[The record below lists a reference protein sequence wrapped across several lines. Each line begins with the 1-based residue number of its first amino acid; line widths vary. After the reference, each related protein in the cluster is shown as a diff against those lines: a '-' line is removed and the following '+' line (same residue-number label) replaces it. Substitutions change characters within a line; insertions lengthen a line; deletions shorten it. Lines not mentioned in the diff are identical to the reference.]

1 LKIIII
7 YLCAWLSMLAV
18 LWSFDLRG
26 LLPSWFVQYR
36 LAYLCFIIGSLG
48 GTVYC
53 LRAVYLN
60 RCVKE
65 DWNNNWTVWYLLRPL
80 VSGLVGAI
88 AYVFLKAG
96 LLVLDAGSSDQ
107 SSSYGFLALSFIA
120 GLNVDRFL
128 VKLEDVAQVSWG
140 VKPSRTSERSTNKR
154 EDDDETQNS

>member
-1 LKIIII
+1 
-7 YLCAWLSMLAV
+7 MLAV
-18 LWSFDLRG
+18 LWSFELRE

-36 LAYLCFIIGSLG
+36 LAYQCFIIGSLG

-53 LRAVYLN
+53 FRAVYLN
-60 RCVKE
+60 RSVKGE
-65 DWNNNWTVWYLLRPL
+65 WNNNWNVWYVLRPL

-96 LLVLDAGSSDQ
+96 LLVLDAGSPDQ
-107 SSSYGFLALSFIA
+107 SSPYGFLALSFIA

-140 VKPSRTSERSTNKR
+140 VKPSRSSERSTNKR
-154 EDDDETQNS
+154 EEGDETQNS

>member
-1 LKIIII
+1 M

-18 LWSFDLRG
+18 LWSFDLRD
-26 LLPSWFVQYR
+26 LLPLWFVNYR
-36 LAYLCFIIGSLG
+36 LVYQCFLIGSLG

-60 RCVKE
+60 RSIKGN
-65 DWNNNWTVWYLLRPL
+65 WNSNWNVWYILRPL

-88 AYVFLKAG
+88 AFIFLKAG

-140 VKPSRTSERSTNKR
+140 VKPSRTSEQSISKR
-154 EDDDETQNS
+154 EENDETQNS